1 MRGVKSN
8 GMLLAASDATH
19 ENVEL
24 LTPPEGSAPGERVW
38 FGTEDDK
45 ESQGESGMK
54 QKLQL
59 KFSTKRCP
67 LSLAV
72 YSLDGYKHRHKK
84 PKHPYIL
91 GYLPHYLYAF
101 KMTKIPICRTFS
113 TV

>member
-45 ESQGESGMK
+45 ESQGESVTPN
-54 QKLQL
+54 Q
-59 KFSTKRCP
+59 
-67 LSLAV
+67 V
-72 YSLDGYKHRHKK
+72 
-84 PKHPYIL
+84 
-91 GYLPHYLYAF
+91 
-101 KMTKIPICRTFS
+101 
-113 TV
+113 